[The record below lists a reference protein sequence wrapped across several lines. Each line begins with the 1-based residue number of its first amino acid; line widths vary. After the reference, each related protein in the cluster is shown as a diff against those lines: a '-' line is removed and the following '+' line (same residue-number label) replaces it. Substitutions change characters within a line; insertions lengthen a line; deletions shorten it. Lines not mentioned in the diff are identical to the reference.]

1 MDVDSNQQG
10 YIILTVPTIY
20 DCLYEYC
27 SPGMLQRIAR
37 TCRAAREATADYLTH
52 ALSARYTRQL
62 ARFFPAA
69 SDVSAF
75 RQLQADLQFLVSG
88 SQALQLLERTVY
100 PDSDLDIYV
109 WPHQAKVIG
118 EWLIARGYRYSPY
131 NIPPVRSTFEE
142 ALRDMSPS
150 RSEPGW
156 GHVTNANQYG
166 LPWALGV
173 FNFKKHR
180 SHEIDMVTGEDVVT
194 TDDIQIIVAR
204 DSPLAAILHFHSS
217 ALKFNISSQT
227 CTHEISCSCGHELR
241 GLGPGCVT
249 LPERNI

>member
-1 MDVDSNQQG
+1 MEVDSNQQG

-37 TCRAAREATADYLTH
+37 TCRAAREATVDYLTH

-88 SQALQLLERTVY
+88 SQALQLLGRTVY
-100 PDSDLDIYV
+100 PESDLDIYV
-109 WPHQAKVIG
+109 WSHQAKIVG
-118 EWLIARGYRYSPY
+118 EWLLARGYRYSPY

-142 ALRDMSPS
+142 ALRDMSS
-150 RSEPGW
+150 LRGEPGW
-156 GHVTNANQYG
+156 NHVTTANQYG
-166 LPWALGV
+166 LPGALGA

-180 SHEIDMVTGEDVVT
+180 SHEIDVTTGEDVVT
-194 TDDIQIIVAR
+194 TDDVQIIVAR
-204 DSPLAAILHFHSS
+204 ESPLAAVLHFHSS
-217 ALKFNISSQT
+217 TLKHFNSPQT
-227 CTHEISCSCGHELR
+227 CAHAISRSCSHELR
-241 GLGPGCVT
+241 GLGSGRVT
-249 LPERNI
+249 LPERNL